1 MSEYFPKR
9 KRTFISWI
17 SLLLQTFYSIL
28 KLLFKPIYESQK
40 KIKKKIYSH
49 TSYTTDGKNLISMQ
63 LVLMAIKAID
73 KGIDSMKMIKVYN

>member
-1 MSEYFPKR
+1 M
-9 KRTFISWI
+9 
-17 SLLLQTFYSIL
+17 
-28 KLLFKPIYESQK
+28 LFKPIYESQK